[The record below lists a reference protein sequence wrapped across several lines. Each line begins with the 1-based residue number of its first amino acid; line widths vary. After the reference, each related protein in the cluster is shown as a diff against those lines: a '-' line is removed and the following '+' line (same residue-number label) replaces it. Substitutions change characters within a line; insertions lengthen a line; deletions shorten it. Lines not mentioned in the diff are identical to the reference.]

1 MQLFPRAPSIR
12 LAPPASTSHTRP
24 AAAAEPQAESRPSPA
39 ADPFEGLPLRAL
51 ADRLGA
57 AFQPLVEASNK
68 ETASRRRLKPED
80 VPVFNVPVPSLL
92 PVTRWASNNE
102 ALRQTL
108 IVPDD
113 PAERRTRLSWYH
125 PDDGMVPRG
134 WFRDGLMADMAFFA
148 PFAKAP
154 GWKGGKTPASA

>member
-1 MQLFPRAPSIR
+1 
-12 LAPPASTSHTRP
+12 
-24 AAAAEPQAESRPSPA
+24 
-39 ADPFEGLPLRAL
+39 L

>member
-1 MQLFPRAPSIR
+1 MQLFPRAAPSIR
-12 LAPPASTSHTRP
+12 LAPPASTSQARP
-24 AAAAEPQAESRPSPA
+24 EPEQPRQPSPA

-148 PFAKAP
+148 PFAAAP
-154 GWKGGKTPASA
+154 GWK